1 MPDGDLMDGLVS
13 TYRTL
18 NMTVRPMQEE
28 KLRTVATGTG
38 SVRDEVR
45 RLRDDELR
53 FSQAFKVRVT
63 TGQPMPEVSDEEMG
77 VIGTESEENTTAELI
92 AQFGTARESTL
103 AMLRGLPETEW
114 DANGSGAGTIRTII
128 SGLVANDKKH
138 LSAISSLL
146 GGS

>member
-1 MPDGDLMDGLVS
+1 MADGDLMDGLIS

-18 NMTVRPMQEE
+18 NLTVRPLPEE
-28 KLRTVATGTG
+28 KLRGTGSGG

-63 TGQPMPEVSDEEMG
+63 TGQPMPSVSDEQMG
-77 VIGTESEENTTAELI
+77 IIGTEGADDSTAELI

-103 AMLRGLPETEW
+103 AMLRGLPESEW
-114 DANGSGAGTIRTII
+114 DTNGSGAGSIRSII
-128 SGLVANDKKH
+128 SDLVANDKKH
-138 LSAISSLL
+138 LSSISSLL
-146 GGS
+146 GAG